1 MAHEYMFVGLLMA
14 GALLLALAALGL
26 AWIVRPHKG
35 HGAKTATY
43 ECGMEV
49 IGGAWVQFRVGYYIY
64 ALLFVLF
71 DVEAALLLPW
81 AVAYRTL
88 PLYTLLEVTL
98 FLLILLAGAVW
109 AWRTGA
115 LRWS

>member
-26 AWIVRPHKG
+26 AWFVRPHKG

-49 IGGAWVQFRVGYYIY
+49 IGGAWVQFRVDYSSMPCS
-64 ALLFVLF
+64 LFSS
-71 DVEAALLLPW
+71 
-81 AVAYRTL
+81 T
-88 PLYTLLEVTL
+88 
-98 FLLILLAGAVW
+98 
-109 AWRTGA
+109 WRPPCSCLG
-115 LRWS
+115 RWPTAPCHCTHSSKQLCFC